1 MRGTAASVL
10 IGALA
15 VTSAVTLS
23 GCVHTTAGEA
33 HRAGGTNPTSVA
45 DLESYL
51 LAPDRVDK
59 IVGSQ
64 DIEVS
69 DSATTL
75 DDNQSNIS
83 DPECLGA
90 LYNAEQSVYDGTGW
104 TGVADQVLADQV
116 DDEDAEQG
124 HWVQQSVVEFGSAQQ
139 ALDFFDRSVQK
150 WTNCIGKHVT
160 VNDADSEFVF
170 SIEGI
175 GVARLRMVAQAVAHL
190 LPGARVG
197 GFEQRLPPDHRHAAF
212 GSHHEAVVGRVE
224 GQPGHRVAEGI
235 LAFGELGQI
244 GLDGDRSR
252 FPGLPRQFPGNQV
265 QEVLGEGNRHAAGG
279 VLGVVEDGVRDAAGH
294 GDGAPQAAKVA

>member
-1 MRGTAASVL
+1 MRGTAVRVL
-10 IGALA
+10 IGAMA

-23 GCVHTTAGEA
+23 GCVHTTAGQA
-33 HRAGGTNPTSVA
+33 HRAGGTNPTAVA

-175 GVARLRMVAQAVAHL
+175 GIDGHMMSQTARQ
-190 LPGARVG
+190 
-197 GFEQRLPPDHRHAAF
+197 
-212 GSHHEAVVGRVE
+212 
-224 GQPGHRVAEGI
+224 
-235 LAFGELGQI
+235 
-244 GLDGDRSR
+244 
-252 FPGLPRQFPGNQV
+252 
-265 QEVLGEGNRHAAGG
+265 
-279 VLGVVEDGVRDAAGH
+279 RDA
-294 GDGAPQAAKVA
+294 GDWACQHALGAATNHIVEVMACSTDTDGQALRLATEIASKIK